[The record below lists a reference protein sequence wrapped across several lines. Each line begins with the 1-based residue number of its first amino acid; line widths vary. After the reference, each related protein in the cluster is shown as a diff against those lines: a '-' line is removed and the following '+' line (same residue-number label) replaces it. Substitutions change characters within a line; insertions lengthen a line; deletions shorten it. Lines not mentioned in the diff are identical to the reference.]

1 MSYIKEVRQRVG
13 HIPLIMTSAS
23 GVLFNDKGEILL
35 QERADTGD
43 WGFPGGYMEYGES
56 FAQCVRR
63 EFLEDAG
70 IAINPVEL
78 LGILDQDF
86 YTYPNGDAVQPVNA
100 VYLVKAGAGP
110 VRPPKPSETV
120 TTRYFPLDQPP
131 RFFNGQHQKMWQ
143 LACRYAKAHQ

>member
-86 YTYPNGDAVQPVNA
+86 YTYPNGDA
-100 VYLVKAGAGP
+100 GP